1 MIYEVEFPSGQL
13 KEYAANVI
21 AENMLTQ
28 VDSDGFSLTI
38 MLEGVIDYRKDES
51 QTISK
56 TDKCLTTTSGPQKQI
71 RKTTV
76 GWSLLV
82 KWANRTES

>member
-56 TDKCLTTTSGPQKQI
+56 TDKCLTTTSGQKQT
-71 RKTTV
+71 RKTIV
-76 GWSLLV
+76 GWLLLV
-82 KWANRTES
+82 KWANGTES

>member
-1 MIYEVEFPSGQL
+1 M
-13 KEYAANVI
+13 I

-28 VDSDGFSLTI
+28 VDSDRFSLT
-38 MLEGVIDYRKDES
+38 MLTAIIDYWKDES
-51 QTISK
+51 VTI
-56 TDKCLTTTSGPQKQI
+56 QKADMYVCQGQKRP

-82 KWANRTES
+82 KWADNLES